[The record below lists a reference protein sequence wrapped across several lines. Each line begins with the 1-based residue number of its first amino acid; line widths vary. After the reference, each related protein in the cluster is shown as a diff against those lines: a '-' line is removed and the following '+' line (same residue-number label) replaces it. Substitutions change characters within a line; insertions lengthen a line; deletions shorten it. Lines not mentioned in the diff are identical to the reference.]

1 MALDPLAP
9 YHNRLQA
16 LTPFRVSGT
25 VTDVV
30 GLLITSRGPWLP
42 VGAVCK
48 VYPLHSENPALAE
61 VVGFRGEQTL
71 LMPLGEV
78 RGIHL
83 VGARHRRRS
92 AVECS
97 RARHRAGSGADRV
110 QSVPWGTL
118 Q

>member
-1 MALDPLAP
+1 MSRAADAASRPRSVLSMRRCRHSSKKSNGSCSKSSTMALDPLAP

-71 LMPLGEV
+71 LMPL
-78 RGIHL
+78 
-83 VGARHRRRS
+83 
-92 AVECS
+92 
-97 RARHRAGSGADRV
+97 
-110 QSVPWGTL
+110 
-118 Q
+118 